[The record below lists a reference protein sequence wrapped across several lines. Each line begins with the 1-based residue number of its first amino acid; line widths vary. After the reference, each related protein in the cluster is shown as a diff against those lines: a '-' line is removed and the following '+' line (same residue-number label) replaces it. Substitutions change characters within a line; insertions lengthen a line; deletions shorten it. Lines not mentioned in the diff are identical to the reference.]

1 MKKWRQ
7 LAEEKSA
14 IDQQTEEIHQ
24 KFKMD
29 KIKKEFGQLSGEELF
44 KPITKRLDEKSTTV
58 EEEEQEG
65 PDYTRDEFDDINPFD
80 DEFRPDASTPSSSPP
95 PPPPPYDDDDDFP
108 PPPPPLM
115 EETSK
120 RKEWAKPG
128 PVEPEYQHESTLLQ
142 TVKQLITKY
151 GNDPNYKVGKS
162 KLGLKGKTIAELKK
176 IRDGIDEKRRVTK
189 ESLFSKR
196 LQEGKKRL
204 KSTSL
209 QEKRERSLTP
219 LEKTVMSR
227 RPAFELS
234 DNEDDSYEQDWETEG
249 SGFYDDEA
257 EKLINQL
264 NLSFASIKAGNSSI
278 KLKKQIFYLLDTLVE
293 LGRINEN
300 QKKKLFLLYKT
311 IMSFDILLDSSLAKQ
326 ERGGERNV
334 SHDFT
339 VNFYPPIE
347 LDKGNY
353 KAALNRLITMSYSWN
368 NIDSRYDNN
377 KIRWKKKT

>member
-1 MKKWRQ
+1 MRSHS
-7 LAEEKSA
+7 LIHLRGE
-14 IDQQTEEIHQ
+14 QTEEIHQ
-24 KFKMD
+24 KFKID
-29 KIKKEFGQLSGEELF
+29 KINKEFGQLSGEEFF
-44 KPITKRLDEKSTTV
+44 KPITKRLDRSATV
-58 EEEEQEG
+58 EEEEEEEEEQEV
-65 PDYTRDEFDDINPFD
+65 PDYTMDEFDETYPFG
-80 DEFRPDASTPSSSPP
+80 DEFRPDAPTPSSSSP
-95 PPPPPYDDDDDFP
+95 PPPPPYDDDDDDFP
-108 PPPPPLM
+108 PPPPLLM

-128 PVEPEYQHESTLLQ
+128 PVEPEFQHESSLLQ
-142 TVKQLITKY
+142 TVNQLITKY

-209 QEKRERSLTP
+209 QEKRERPLTP

-278 KLKKQIFYLLDTLVE
+278 KVKSMYFICLI
-293 LGRINEN
+293 
-300 QKKKLFLLYKT
+300 
-311 IMSFDILLDSSLAKQ
+311 
-326 ERGGERNV
+326 
-334 SHDFT
+334 
-339 VNFYPPIE
+339 
-347 LDKGNY
+347 
-353 KAALNRLITMSYSWN
+353 RL
-368 NIDSRYDNN
+368 
-377 KIRWKKKT
+377 

>member
-1 MKKWRQ
+1 MSMKKWRQ

-44 KPITKRLDEKSTTV
+44 KPITKRLDEKNTTV
-58 EEEEQEG
+58 EEEEEEEEQEV
-65 PDYTRDEFDDINPFD
+65 PDYTMDEFDETYPFGE
-80 DEFRPDASTPSSSPP
+80 EFRPDAPTPSSPPP

-142 TVKQLITKY
+142 TVNQLITKY

-189 ESLFSKR
+189 ESLLSKR

-209 QEKRERSLTP
+209 QEKRERPLAP

-234 DNEDDSYEQDWETEG
+234 DDEDDSYEQDWETEG
-249 SGFYDDEA
+249 SGISDEA
-257 EKLINQL
+257 EKLIDQL
-264 NLSFASIKAGNSSI
+264 HL
-278 KLKKQIFYLLDTLVE
+278 
-293 LGRINEN
+293 
-300 QKKKLFLLYKT
+300 
-311 IMSFDILLDSSLAKQ
+311 
-326 ERGGERNV
+326 
-334 SHDFT
+334 
-339 VNFYPPIE
+339 
-347 LDKGNY
+347 
-353 KAALNRLITMSYSWN
+353 
-368 NIDSRYDNN
+368 SRYYICLIHLLNSAQ
-377 KIRWKKKT
+377 